1 MPKSINI
8 LAFYKFIRIAEPMA
22 LQAPLLALCKD
33 LGIKG
38 TVLLG
43 AEGINGTVSGSSE
56 SIATL
61 RAYFDASPY
70 FTDLVAKLSYADEHP
85 FYRMKVKMKQEI
97 VTIGQDCADPLKK
110 VGTYIEPQDWNE
122 LLNDPEVV
130 LVDTRNDYEVEV
142 GTFKQ
147 AIDPKTTNFREFP
160 EFVEKN
166 LDPKKHKKIA
176 MFCTGGIRCEKAS
189 SYMLA
194 QGFEEVYHLKG
205 GILQYL
211 EDVPA
216 ENSLWEGECFVF
228 DNRVTVN
235 HDLAPGKYAM
245 CHACRH
251 PISPEEM
258 DSPLYVKDISCPRC
272 HDTQSE
278 VNRERA
284 AERAK
289 QMALAEQRGVVH
301 IGS

>member
-1 MPKSINI
+1 MSGSIHI
-8 LAFYKFIRIAEPMA
+8 LALYQFVRIDRPAS
-22 LQAPLLALCKD
+22 LQGELLSLCKK
-33 LGIKG
+33 LSIKG
-38 TVLLG
+38 TILLG
-43 AEGINGTVSGSSE
+43 TEGINGTVSGSAQ
-56 SIATL
+56 SIQAL
-61 RAYFDASPY
+61 RDYFKASPY
-70 FTDLVAKLSYADEHP
+70 FSDLVAKLSYADDHP
-85 FYRMKVKMKQEI
+85 FYRMKVKLKQEI
-97 VTIGQDCADPLKK
+97 VTIGQACANPLKQ
-110 VGTYIEPQDWNE
+110 VGTYIEPKAWND
-122 LLNDPEVV
+122 LISDPEVI
-130 LVDTRNDYEVEV
+130 LLDTRNDYEVEV
-142 GTFKQ
+142 GTFKN
-147 AIDPKTTNFREFP
+147 ALDPKTTNFREFP
-160 EFVEKN
+160 DYVEKN

-216 ENSLWEGECFVF
+216 DQSLWEGECFVF

-258 DSPLYVKDISCPRC
+258 ESPLYIKDISCPRC

-289 QMALAEQRGVVH
+289 QMALAEKRGVVH
-301 IGS
+301 IGQ